1 MIEKRERDESKN
13 GLKGDYKREVGLFS
27 EEREC
32 IADVNGSDSA
42 YDKNNRRGDEDVPGK
57 HGNEQADHRQEKI
70 GGKREVCFA
79 WFGAQERC
87 ARDPEKNEN
96 CNCRE
101 EMDPHSPETTANDFE
116 GTERGDEEK
125 LHGAGEPF
133 GAKAVCA

>member
-13 GLKGDYKREVGLFS
+13 RLERDDDGNGGLFGEKREGV
-27 EEREC
+27 
-32 IADVNGSDSA
+32 ADVNGSDGA
-42 YDKNNRRGDEDVPGK
+42 KDKNNRGRDEDVPGK
-57 HGNEQADHRQEKI
+57 HGDEQADHRQEKI

-79 WFGAQERC
+79 WSGAQERC